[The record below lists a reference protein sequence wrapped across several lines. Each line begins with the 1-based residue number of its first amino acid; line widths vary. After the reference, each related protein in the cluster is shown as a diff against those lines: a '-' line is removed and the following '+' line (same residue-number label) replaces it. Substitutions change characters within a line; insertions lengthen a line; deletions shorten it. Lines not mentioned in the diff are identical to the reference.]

1 MGTIAD
7 SANVKTPLFARKQA
21 GGVFTVVNETLTT
34 GNIFYVD
41 SGATT
46 TGGTT
51 SSFGRSP
58 DAPFTTLTSALS
70 ACTASNGD
78 MIFLMPGH
86 SEAPAAT
93 ITINKAGVSIIGLG
107 NGTNRPAFTHAHTA
121 GDDNFDVTAANVTIK
136 NIYIAAGTNSGG
148 NTVQVNVGASA
159 HDFTMEDCKIEM
171 GAKNLQCFTVAA
183 TAHRGTLRNLKIVG
197 TAANPDTIVVWEG
210 GSDDWE
216 IDGLDGIFT
225 ASTDIDGP
233 VFYQN
238 AVKMENLLI
247 KNVRIMPVK
256 ADGLVIDFNSAS
268 TGIVDKLLTYT
279 LAATIGDLYDWGNL
293 MIGDVKAAGA
303 ATIGY
308 QYPTATLAP

>member
-1 MGTIAD
+1 MGTITD
-7 SANVKTPLFARKQA
+7 TKIRSPLFARKQA

-46 TGGTT
+46 YGGTT
-51 SSFGRSP
+51 ASFGRSP
-58 DAPFTTLTSALS
+58 DAPFTTLTSAL
-70 ACTASNGD
+70 AQCTASNGD

-86 SEAPAAT
+86 SEAPTAT
-93 ITINKAGVSIIGLG
+93 ITVNKAGVSIIGLG
-107 NGTNRPAFTHAHTA
+107 NGTNRPTFTHAHTA
-121 GDDNFDVTAANVTIK
+121 GDDNFDVTAANVRIE
-136 NIYIAAGTNSGG
+136 NIYIAAGTNSTG
-148 NTVQVNVGASA
+148 NTVQVNVGAAA
-159 HDFTMEDCKIEM
+159 HDFTMKNCKIEM

-183 TAHRGTLRNLKIVG
+183 TAHRGTLKDLTIVG
-197 TAANPDTIVVWEG
+197 TAANPDTIIVWEG
-210 GSDDWE
+210 GSDDWL

-225 ASTDIDGP
+225 AATEIDGP

-238 AVKMENLLI
+238 AVKMENLI
-247 KNVRIMPVK
+247 IRNVRIMPVK

-268 TGIVDKLLTYT
+268 TGIVEKLRTYT
-279 LAATIGDLYDWGNL
+279 LAATVGDLYDWGNM
-293 MIGDVKAAGA
+293 MIVDVQAAGA

>member
-1 MGTIAD
+1 MTTLSD
-7 SANVKTPLFARKQA
+7 TSVRTPLFVRRQH

-41 SGATT
+41 SGQTT
-46 TGGTT
+46 TGGTAT
-51 SSFGRSP
+51 SFGRSP
-58 DAPFTTLTSALS
+58 DAPFTTLASALA
-70 ACTASNGD
+70 ACDASNGD

-86 SEAPAAT
+86 AEAPTAT
-93 ITINKAGVSIIGLG
+93 ITVNVAGVTIIGLG

-121 GDDNFDVTAANVTIK
+121 TDDNFDVTAANVTIK
-136 NIYIAAGTNSGG
+136 NIYIAAGANTGG
-148 NTVQVNVGASA
+148 NTVQVNVGGSA
-159 HDFTMEDCKIEM
+159 HDFRMENCKIEM
-171 GAKNLQCFTVAA
+171 GAVNLQCFTVAA
-183 TAHRGTLRNLKIVG
+183 TAHRGTLKNLKIVG
-197 TAANPDTIVVWEG
+197 TAANPDTIIVWEG
-210 GSDDWE
+210 GSDDWV

-225 ASTDIDGP
+225 AATDIDGP

-247 KNVRIMPVK
+247 RNVRILPVK
-256 ADGLVIDFNSAS
+256 ADGLVLDFNSAS
-268 TGIVDKLLTYT
+268 TGIVDKFLTYT